1 MATEAISY
9 LTAHSS
15 EAATQRRN
23 AVVRYRLQLLD
34 RRDATANAFVPIA
47 SSGPKVDE
55 CNKWRRGMPIDPETV
70 FSRFVEM
77 LGKRLDVDREG
88 STKVLYLHRRTN
100 ERESAPLLRKLGIGK
115 GDFGLYVPESSV
127 EWWGVRKPIFE
138 KLKRIYG
145 DKWVLILLDNHPES
159 GYFYTP
165 EDVRNSAP
173 SWSPDVTGDNLKIVA
188 STLGHHKSFY
198 NADAFW
204 ALLQEAG
211 GTWK

>member
-1 MATEAISY
+1 MA
-9 LTAHSS
+9 
-15 EAATQRRN
+15 
-23 AVVRYRLQLLD
+23 
-34 RRDATANAFVPIA
+34 
-47 SSGPKVDE
+47 
-55 CNKWRRGMPIDPETV
+55 IDPETV
-70 FSRFVEM
+70 LSRFVEM
-77 LGKRLDVDREG
+77 IERHFDVYRDG
-88 STKVLYLHRRTN
+88 ATKVLHLHRRTA
-100 ERESAPLLRKLGIGK
+100 ERESLPLLRKLGIGE

-127 EWWGVRKPIFE
+127 EWWGVRKPILE
-138 KLKRIYG
+138 KLKRLYG
-145 DKWVLILLDNHPES
+145 DKRVLILLDNHPES

-173 SWSPDVTGDNLKIVA
+173 SWSPDVTGENLKIVQ